1 MKKILITQ
9 KIFIDKYNQ
18 LNFALENFWLN
29 FFDRKKHLIIPFF
42 NNNPI
47 SFFNKHKPNLVI
59 FSGGANNVFSNKKE
73 DKLRRKIEKKIL
85 YIALKK

>member
-1 MKKILITQ
+1 M
-9 KIFIDKYNQ
+9 
-18 LNFALENFWLN
+18 NFALENFWLN

-73 DKLRRKIEKKIL
+73 DILRRKIEKKIL
-85 YIALKK
+85 YIALKKKFLLLQCVMDFNL